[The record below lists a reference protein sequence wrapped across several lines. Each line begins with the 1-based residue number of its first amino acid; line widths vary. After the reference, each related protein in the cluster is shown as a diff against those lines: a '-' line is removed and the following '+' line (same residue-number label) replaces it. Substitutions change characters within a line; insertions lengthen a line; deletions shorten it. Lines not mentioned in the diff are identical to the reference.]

1 MRFTLKIWRHASYS
15 LATHHYAAGTSYE
28 KLWHE
33 SSHHQALAV
42 FSFPA
47 PKEPGY
53 LFLYLDVW
61 DPSRR
66 IWAIDLK
73 ELYTCQLA
81 TPRSETWP
89 HSDLPFKISLKTAI
103 FTDIARQRPTRLV
116 IELQTKKKKNF
127 SSVNLRDLPIR
138 PIKRIQTQRWRPN
151 VAVIFG
157 SVSFLADVV
166 IKAEQVVCFCGEERS
181 VWISQWRRSCLR
193 FNNYRCYRGHTMMT
207 VLSGLWFTIQRLI
220 QGSLG
225 WKKRAR
231 IPNYLVSCKG

>member
-116 IELQTKKKKNF
+116 IELQTKKKKKLFQCQFTRSANTAHQTNTNTKMKAKCGCHF
-127 SSVNLRDLPIR
+127 RQRFILGRCRHQSWTSCVFLWWRKICMNISV
-138 PIKRIQTQRWRPN
+138 KTFMSTFQ
-151 VAVIFG
+151 
-157 SVSFLADVV
+157 
-166 IKAEQVVCFCGEERS
+166 
-181 VWISQWRRSCLR
+181 
-193 FNNYRCYRGHTMMT
+193 
-207 VLSGLWFTIQRLI
+207 
-220 QGSLG
+220 
-225 WKKRAR
+225 
-231 IPNYLVSCKG
+231 